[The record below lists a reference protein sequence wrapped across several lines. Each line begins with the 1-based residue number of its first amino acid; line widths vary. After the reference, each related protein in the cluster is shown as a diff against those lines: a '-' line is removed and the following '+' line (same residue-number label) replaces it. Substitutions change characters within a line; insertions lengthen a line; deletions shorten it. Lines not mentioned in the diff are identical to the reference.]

1 MTINIAPFQ
10 YYMLEYE
17 KIFLAR
23 QNNAAILYELPSD
36 VSDLQVK
43 IAALGIFEL
52 FPALKSVF
60 KKTSGEWHAS
70 LNTKDV
76 SLYYSEIE
84 CHEDEQITEA
94 ANRIF
99 HDYNYHLN
107 ISEGPLTH
115 FILIRKDT
123 ERNLLFIGNH
133 LVYDK
138 LSLRNIESSMWK
150 LLHNKTAILPHC
162 RFLDWTSE
170 VTHYLHND
178 FHKDISYWLNTDWNK
193 SAQLPVFQHI
203 ETKPAT
209 RKSWT
214 VQFSPSASQYLL
226 SSMGTS
232 ITLIDILLAKLN
244 LAVSE
249 FMSSS
254 SLSVELWDNGRDS
267 LKDRSSV
274 GPYTSFWP
282 ILINKSSGSLLD
294 EAKKI
299 GYTRATVPPKY
310 GYLLGR
316 FKGRSE
322 YERRLFESIPTPQF
336 KVNFLGHIS
345 GTRRNTKKLL
355 RITKLPSCIPI
366 DHLAYS
372 HISIIFS
379 VENGIVTM
387 NWSHSSAAH
396 KEEDLKQIAKIM
408 IDMSL

>member
-10 YYMLEYE
+10 YYMLECE

-23 QNNAAILYELPSD
+23 QSNTGILYELPSD

-43 IAALGIFEL
+43 MAALGIFEL
-52 FPALKSVF
+52 FPILKSVF
-60 KKTSGEWHAS
+60 KKTSGEWNAS
-70 LNTKDV
+70 LNAKDA
-76 SLYYSEIE
+76 SLYFSEIE
-84 CHEDEQITEA
+84 CREDEQITET

-99 HDYNYHLN
+99 QDYNDHLN
-107 ISEGPLTH
+107 ISEGPLAH
-115 FILIRKDT
+115 FVLIKKDM

-150 LLHNKTAILPHC
+150 LLHNKTSILPHC

-170 VTHYLHND
+170 VTHYFHHD
-178 FHKDISYWLNTDWNK
+178 FHKDIAYWLNTDWNK

-203 ETKPAT
+203 ETQPAT

-214 VQFSPSASQYLL
+214 VQFSHSASQYLL
-226 SSMGTS
+226 SSIGTS
-232 ITLIDILLAKLN
+232 VTLIDILLAKLN

-254 SLSVELWDNGRDS
+254 ALSVELWDNGRDS
-267 LKDRSSV
+267 LRDRSSV

-282 ILINKSSGSLLD
+282 LLINKSSGSLLD
-294 EAKKI
+294 EAKNI
-299 GYTRATVPPKY
+299 GQTRATVPPKY

-316 FKGRSE
+316 FKGRNE
-322 YERRLFESIPTPQF
+322 HERRLFENIPTPQF

-345 GTRRNTKKLL
+345 GTRSSTKKLS
-355 RITKLPSCIPI
+355 RITKLPLCIPI

-396 KEEDLKQIAKIM
+396 KEEDLRQIAKIM
-408 IDMSL
+408 TDMSL